1 MTWSSA
7 YNSQPCLQVRVKD
20 VDLERGQLVVRA
32 GKGKKDRVT
41 MLPDRLKAGL
51 QTHYQAGDVPYA
63 AAFVCDASA

>member
-32 GKGKKDRVT
+32 GKGDKDRVT
-41 MLPDRLKAGL
+41 VLPDRLKAGL
-51 QTHYQAGDVPYA
+51 QTQLRRVEWGTLRSPA
-63 AAFVCDASA
+63 ARAP